1 MYFESSHDVTNV
13 ILIGR
18 ESDISVIVHKK
29 DGLVKI
35 QLLLKPSVEDQTSH
49 TQIMDATDA
58 VAVIYKL
65 WTDGELF
72 PVKTLLH
79 LQNDV
84 INYLQERLL
93 TVESDR
99 GK

>member
-1 MYFESSHDVTNV
+1 
-13 ILIGR
+13 
-18 ESDISVIVHKK
+18 
-29 DGLVKI
+29 
-35 QLLLKPSVEDQTSH
+35 
-49 TQIMDATDA
+49 MDATDA

-65 WTDGELF
+65 WADGELF

-93 TVESDR
+93 TVESNR